1 MSVYTHIYT
10 PVQKLSTTLFLR
22 TCEGIFMCYEESNS
36 INIYVPIH
44 LSARGNN
51 ATRGMLIMM
60 VGKHCMFLFEL
71 ENEA

>member
-1 MSVYTHIYT
+1 
-10 PVQKLSTTLFLR
+10 
-22 TCEGIFMCYEESNS
+22 MCYEESNS